1 MAHLVFSNS
10 KEEINRVL
18 RLIQDAIATNAA
30 VTPATPATLGNSFT
44 PSTGSV
50 TPSVTYNLGPVT
62 IYPLLCDSSGLLVTD
77 SEGFLATSP
86 TVVAKFV

>member
-1 MAHLVFSNS
+1 MAHLVFSNN

-18 RLIQDAIATNAA
+18 RLIQDAIATGAA

-44 PSTGSV
+44 PSSATT
-50 TPSVTYNLGPVT
+50 TPTRTYNLGPVT
-62 IYPLLCDSSGLLVTD
+62 VYPLLCDSSGNLVTD
-77 SEGFLATSP
+77 TEGFLSTSP

>member
-1 MAHLVFSNS
+1 MAHLIKSND

-44 PSTGSV
+44 PSTAST
-50 TPSVTYNLGPVT
+50 TPSTTYNLGPVT
-62 IYPLLCDSSGLLVTD
+62 IYPLLCDSTGLLVTD
-77 SEGFLATSP
+77 SEGFLATNA